1 MASENNFKEQ
11 RDRFLAFAFAGADL
25 LLEINK
31 EGLITYAAGATGLA
45 ASGDDK
51 LMGKDVA
58 ELFAPRD
65 RGLVGTLRLR
75 AKAGQRFGP
84 VLVNLNE
91 DKTSFRKAMLSGL
104 SMPDR
109 PDIVYLTMSK
119 GNISQVGDA
128 KETRGSAESAL
139 MDKDEFAKAAL
150 EVMAASD
157 TLGQKLNMTFVDL
170 PDTSTFKNK
179 VGAERWGSFRDN
191 VSSLLRTYAADGRTA
206 AALDEGR
213 FGVVHG
219 MNVTADAIQKDIEA
233 LSRDADPE
241 KKGTS
246 ADTTQVDLADETLS
260 EHELAKAV
268 MYTINQFEKQ
278 GNATNILSLQQGFE
292 VFLEQNAQKISDYK
306 IIINQQRFNLKFQ
319 PIIDLKTGA
328 VAYYEALVRFED
340 GAASPYD
347 AIVFC
352 EDVGLS
358 PELDLAIVG
367 KVLNY
372 MIFSA
377 PKDVKIA
384 VNLSGVSV
392 QSERFVAKLQNKL
405 EPHLKTDIPQR
416 LIFEIT
422 ESSEISDLNKVNN
435 FVRTLQDDGF
445 KVSLDDFGAGSA
457 SFQYL
462 HKIHVNA
469 VKIDGQYVMN
479 ILTSERDRMM
489 VSNMVRMCRDLNVAV
504 VAERVETKELVT
516 ALQGMGVDYGQGYY
530 FAKPLDAPNYKV
542 AAAK

>member
-1 MASENNFKEQ
+1 MASDNGMKEQ

-25 LLEINK
+25 LLEVDAQGKI
-31 EGLITYAAGATGLA
+31 LYAAGATGLA
-45 ASGDDK
+45 AAGDTK
-51 LMGKDVA
+51 LIGHDMA

-65 RGLVGTLRLR
+65 RGLVGTLRHR

-91 DKTSFRKAMLSGL
+91 EKTSFRKAMLSGL

-109 PDIVYLTMSK
+109 PGVVYITMSK
-119 GNISQVGDA
+119 GNISQVAEA
-128 KETRGSAESAL
+128 KEVRGTAESAL

-170 PDTSTFKNK
+170 PDANSFKSK
-179 VGAERWGSFRDN
+179 VGAERWGSFREN

-219 MNVTADAIQKDIEA
+219 TSISAEAIQKDIEA
-233 LSRDADPE
+233 LSRQADPE
-241 KKGTS
+241 KKGTN
-246 ADTTQVDLADETLS
+246 ADATLVELEDETLS

-278 GNATNILSLQQGFE
+278 GNSTNILSLQQGFE

-306 IIINQQRFNLKFQ
+306 VIINQQRFSMKFQ
-319 PIIDLKTGA
+319 PIIDLKSGG

-372 MIFSA
+372 MIFTA

-479 ILTSERDRMM
+479 ILTSDRDRSM
-489 VSNMVRMCRDLNVAV
+489 VANMVRMCRDLKVAV

-516 ALQGMGVDYGQGYY
+516 ALQEMGVDYGQGYY

-542 AAAK
+542 AAAR